1 MTHSSIRT
9 GRANNYPQLRAQK
22 QQVRALEQYS
32 ATARLRY
39 DNGNTSYIEVL
50 DSERSLFN
58 VQLQYAQT
66 QQVQFPA
73 MINLYL
79 AMVGGW
85 ISEAEKLTGRHGKWR
100 QFLLPQPRRRPE
112 ITVFQRR
119 LSARL
124 PGEVHTRHAL
134 RASKQALQLRGE
146 RHEQKRK
153 IRKEGQVERSGA
165 NAWLAERPGAR

>member
-58 VQLQYAQT
+58 VQLQ
-66 QQVQFPA
+66 
-73 MINLYL
+73 
-79 AMVGGW
+79 
-85 ISEAEKLTGRHGKWR
+85 
-100 QFLLPQPRRRPE
+100 
-112 ITVFQRR
+112 
-119 LSARL
+119 
-124 PGEVHTRHAL
+124 
-134 RASKQALQLRGE
+134 
-146 RHEQKRK
+146 
-153 IRKEGQVERSGA
+153 
-165 NAWLAERPGAR
+165 